1 MKGVTT
7 RRKRHEHASLSS
19 LVINRKVFELV
30 RFSFPR
36 FIYYSWCLQ
45 RRVTQG
51 QGGKKEEAG
60 KP

>member
-1 MKGVTT
+1 
-7 RRKRHEHASLSS
+7 
-19 LVINRKVFELV
+19 VINRKVFELV

-51 QGGKKEEAG
+51 QGGEKKEAG